1 MGKIFDLMATMAFG
15 IESVTKVELQRL
27 GYDTKTEDGRVSFK
41 GDFEDIART
50 NLWLRT
56 ANRIMIKAG
65 DFDAH
70 DFDTLFDRTFEIEW
84 DEFLVSDAKFP
95 VEVSSVK
102 STLSSEPACQSIIKK
117 AIVEKLKTRYHVQKF
132 SEDGA
137 LYRIKVYILK
147 DRVTIGIDTTGDSL
161 NKRGYR
167 MEISEAPLKETMA
180 AAIIMLSK
188 WNDKLPLWD
197 GFCGA
202 GTIPIEAMMIAKN
215 IAPGSLRRF
224 VFEEWKNFPKDT
236 VINEKKAAKRAI
248 IDSEAKITG
257 SDIDKKIIDS
267 ALRNAGRMGLEKY
280 IDFRATSVERFT
292 PKDSRGF
299 FISNLPYGKRMEIDT
314 EIYKNLRDKFMFLKD
329 WNFYLLTADRN
340 FEKSFLKSNGN
351 RKMFNGR
358 IEVRLYKYERRNLN

>member
-1 MGKIFDLMATMAFG
+1 MEKNFDLMALTAFG
-15 IESVTKVELQRL
+15 IESVTKLELQKL
-27 GYDTKTEDGRVSFK
+27 GYETKVEDGRVNFA
-41 GDFEDIART
+41 GDFEDIVHA

-56 ANRIMIKAG
+56 ANRVMIKVG
-65 DFDAH
+65 DFDAS
-70 DFDTLFDRTFEIEW
+70 DFGTLFDKTFKIDW
-84 DEFLVSDAKFP
+84 SDFLTIDAKFP

-147 DRVTIGIDTTGDSL
+147 DHVTIGIDTTGDSL

-167 MEISEAPLKETMA
+167 TEISEAPLKETMA

-188 WNDKLPLWD
+188 WNDRFPLWD

-202 GTIPIEAMMIAKN
+202 GTIPIEAMMMAKN
-215 IAPGSLRRF
+215 IAPGILRKF
-224 VFEEWKNFPKDT
+224 AYEAWENFPKDIVAT
-236 VINEKKAAKRAI
+236 EKREAKKAVV
-248 IDSEAKITG
+248 DSEAKITG
-257 SDIDKKIIDS
+257 SDMDKKIIDS
-267 ALRNAGRMGLEKY
+267 AIRNAGRMGLEKY
-280 IDFRATSVERFT
+280 IDFRAVSVERFT
-292 PKDSRGF
+292 PKDSNGF
-299 FISNLPYGKRMEIDT
+299 FISNLPYGKRMEIDA
-314 EIYKNLRDKFMFLKD
+314 EIYKTLRDKFIFLKD
-329 WNFYLLTADRN
+329 WNFYLLTADIN